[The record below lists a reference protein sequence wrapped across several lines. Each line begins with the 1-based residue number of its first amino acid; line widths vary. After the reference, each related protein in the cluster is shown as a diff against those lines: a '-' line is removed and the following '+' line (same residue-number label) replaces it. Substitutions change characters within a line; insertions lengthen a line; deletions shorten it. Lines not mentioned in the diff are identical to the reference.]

1 MEMLKNRNFTNMT
14 PMASGTAKTFRKCI
28 RSMVQVCNG
37 KETRPRTL
45 GYTSRFSGE
54 ISPRGEIRAC
64 NS

>member
-1 MEMLKNRNFTNMT
+1 METLKNRRFTNMT
-14 PMASGTAKTFRKCI
+14 PVASGTAKTFWKCI

-45 GYTSRFSGE
+45 GYTSSFSGE
-54 ISPRGEIRAC
+54 FFPSGEIRAC